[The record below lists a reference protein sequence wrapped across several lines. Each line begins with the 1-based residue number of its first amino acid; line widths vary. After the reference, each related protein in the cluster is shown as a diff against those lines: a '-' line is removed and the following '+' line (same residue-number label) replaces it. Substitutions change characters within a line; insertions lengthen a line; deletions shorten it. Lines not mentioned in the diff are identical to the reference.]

1 MTALVAPPP
10 VEGPDY
16 AARLR
21 AHYRGV
27 ARRLA
32 GDVKPPAPPAPVA
45 PVAPAAAPVAPAAAP
60 VAPAAPAAPPS
71 AEAPQARG
79 RALWVLRIVAEDYRV
94 EVDDLIAFS
103 RKQTFIE
110 PRHVAIWLV
119 RRITRAKLST
129 VGRLVGERDFSTV
142 SNSVKYVEIRRE
154 REVVFRLRTDRL
166 ARRAEAEQ
174 P

>member
-1 MTALVAPPP
+1 VD
-10 VEGPDY
+10 G
-16 AARLR
+16 
-21 AHYRGV
+21 
-27 ARRLA
+27 
-32 GDVKPPAPPAPVA
+32 
-45 PVAPAAAPVAPAAAP
+45 
-60 VAPAAPAAPPS
+60 
-71 AEAPQARG
+71 PQARG
-79 RALWVLRIVAEDYRV
+79 RALRILRAVAEDYQV
-94 EVDDLIAFS
+94 GVDDLLAFS
-103 RKQTFIE
+103 RKQAFIE
-110 PRHVAIWLV
+110 PRHVAVWLV